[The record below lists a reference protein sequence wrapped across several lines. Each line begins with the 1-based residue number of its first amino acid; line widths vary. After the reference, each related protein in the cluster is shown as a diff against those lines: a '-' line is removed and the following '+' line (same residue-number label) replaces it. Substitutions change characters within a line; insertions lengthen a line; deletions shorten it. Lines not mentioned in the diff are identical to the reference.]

1 MKGTRPISCALVL
14 ILATATQLS
23 LDPLLGGGVDAVDVS
38 LLLLLWFALVDRT
51 GRVLILTAVVGSS
64 RLIGGASSAIEVF
77 LPLLAAIA
85 WTRFARGG
93 IDPRDNVR
101 RIAIVAG
108 ALAFANWTHRAIWE
122 VPLTGSVGP
131 AATGLLMGTFCAI
144 VLFPILDRLVPL
156 LRSATHPM

>member
-1 MKGTRPISCALVL
+1 MKGSRPFSCFLVL
-14 ILATATQLS
+14 VLATATQFS
-23 LDPLLGGGVDAVDVS
+23 LTPLLGGGVDTVDVP
-38 LLLLLWFALVDRT
+38 LLLLLWFALIDRT
-51 GRVLILTAVVGSS
+51 GRVLLLTAAVGAS
-64 RLIGGASSAIEVF
+64 RLIGGVSSPLEVY

-108 ALAFANWTHRAIWE
+108 ALAFAHWTHRALWD
-122 VPLTGSVGP
+122 VSFTGSVAP
-131 AATGLLMGTFCAI
+131 AATGLLLGTFCAI
-144 VLFPILDRLVPL
+144 VFFPILDRLVPL